1 MTNGTVLVTGGSRGI
16 GAAIATRLAQ
26 DGYGVVV
33 NYATDA
39 EGATAVVREISQA
52 GGRAAAV
59 RADVADA
66 GQVAAMFEKAGAFGE
81 PLVALV
87 NNAASVGQEAPMQ
100 DQQADALNRVVQTN
114 VVGPALCAKH
124 AIRAMSRK
132 RGGVGGSIVNVASVA
147 GQTGGLPN
155 LVPYSATKGAVI
167 AMTKGLAGEVAADGI
182 RVNSVSPGVIDTEM
196 SNRPAARQ
204 LAESSPMGRM
214 GHPAEVAAAVSFLV
228 SDAASFVTGTDLPV
242 SGGR

>member
-16 GAAIATRLAQ
+16 GAAIATRLAK

-39 EGATAVVREISQA
+39 EGATTVVREISQA

-59 RADVADA
+59 QADVADA

-87 NNAASVGQEAPMQ
+87 NNAASMGQEAPMEN
-100 DQQADALNRVVQTN
+100 QQAEALARVVQTN

-124 AIRAMSRK
+124 AIRTMSK
-132 RGGVGGSIVNVASVA
+132 KHGGTGGSIVNVASMA
-147 GQTGGLPN
+147 GHTGGLPN

-196 SNRPAARQ
+196 SDRPAARQ

-228 SDAASFVTGTDLPV
+228 SDAASFVTGTDLTV